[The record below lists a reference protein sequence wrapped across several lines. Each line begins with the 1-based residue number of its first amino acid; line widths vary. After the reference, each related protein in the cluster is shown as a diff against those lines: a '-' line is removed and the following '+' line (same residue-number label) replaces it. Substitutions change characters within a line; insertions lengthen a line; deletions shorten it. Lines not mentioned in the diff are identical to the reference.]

1 MTEWAEKV
9 LAGDARALARAATA
23 IENRS
28 PSAESL
34 LKELFSHTG
43 RATVIGITGAPG
55 AGKSTLTD
63 RLVHELRREGKSV
76 GVLAVDPTSPY
87 SGGAVLGDR
96 IRMLSHHAD
105 PGVFIRSMATRGHLG
120 GLAAATTDM
129 TLLLDA
135 AGKEVVLIETVGV
148 GQDEVE
154 VAKLADVSVVVLVPG
169 MGDDV
174 QAIKAGILEI
184 ADVFVINKADQPG
197 ADRLKRELL
206 ALQSLSTRRDGWVP
220 PIVQTVATDG
230 QGISE
235 TLAAMRAFLAR
246 ADANNRAVANW
257 ALRLR
262 EMLRGRLIEQFANI
276 DFQAAAEE
284 VAARRSDPYT
294 IIDAWLQ
301 RDAWIERTGPNQFE
315 IDHLGIAVRSLDA
328 ALGFYEKQL
337 GFSVGLRETVEK
349 EKVNVAMLPA
359 GGPRIELL
367 EAAGPDSVIAK
378 FIEKRGEGLH
388 HVAVKVPDL
397 AAAVERLKSHGA
409 RLLNEPRAGAGGHL
423 YVFVHPSSTGGVLL
437 ELIQK

>member
-1 MTEWAEKV
+1 MTEWSRKI
-9 LAGDARALARAATA
+9 LAGDARSLARAATA

-28 PSAESL
+28 KAAEAL
-34 LKELFSHTG
+34 LRELFPHTG
-43 RATVIGITGAPG
+43 QATVVGITGAPG

-63 RLVHELRREGKSV
+63 RLVHQFRSEGKTV

-105 PGVFIRSMATRGHLG
+105 SGVFIRSMATRGHLG

-135 AGKEVVLIETVGV
+135 AGKNVVLVETVGV

-154 VAKLADVSVVVLVPG
+154 VAKLADVTVVVLVPG

-197 ADRLKRELL
+197 ADRLEREIL
-206 ALQSLSTRRDGWVP
+206 ALQSLSTRPDGWVP
-220 PIVQTVATDG
+220 PIIRTVATDG
-230 QGISE
+230 QGIEE
-235 TLAAMRAFLAR
+235 TLAAIRLFLAR
-246 ADANNRAVANW
+246 AGGKNRAIANW
-257 ALRLR
+257 TLRLR
-262 EMLRGRLIEQFANI
+262 EMLRERLMEQFATI
-276 DFQAAAEE
+276 DFQAGAEE

-294 IIDAWLQ
+294 MVHAWM
-301 RDAWIERTGPNQFE
+301 AGSSKFE
-315 IDHLGIAVRSLDA
+315 IDHLGIAVRSLDT
-328 ALGFYEKQL
+328 ALEFYEKQL
-337 GFSVGLRETVEK
+337 GFPVSLRETVEK

-359 GGPRIELL
+359 GGSRIELL
-367 EAAGPDSVIAK
+367 EASEPDSVIAK

-388 HVAVKVPDL
+388 HVAVKVTDL
-397 AAAVERLKSHGA
+397 TATVERLKAHGA
-409 RLLNEPRAGAGGHL
+409 QLLNEPRAGAGGHL
-423 YVFVHPSSTGGVLL
+423 YVFVHPASTGGVLL